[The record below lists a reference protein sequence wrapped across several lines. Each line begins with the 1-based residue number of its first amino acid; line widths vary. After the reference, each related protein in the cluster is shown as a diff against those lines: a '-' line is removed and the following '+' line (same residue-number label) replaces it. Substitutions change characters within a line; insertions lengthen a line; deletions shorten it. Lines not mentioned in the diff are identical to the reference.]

1 MHASRAER
9 YTAPGAV
16 QVVDARARHK
26 GVLLLDVRPV
36 EAPRESPAGLPWTDR
51 RSEAVERDSACR
63 LSRTHRSEGYGVHDS
78 GLYGRC
84 VAEAV
89 TYLPYSPVLLLPNT
103 AASLSVSGVGTA
115 GGARARAMK

>member
-51 RSEAVERDSACR
+51 RSEAKRSCLSAVAHAQKR
-63 LSRTHRSEGYGVHDS
+63 GV
-78 GLYGRC
+78 RR
-84 VAEAV
+84 
-89 TYLPYSPVLLLPNT
+89 P
-103 AASLSVSGVGTA
+103 
-115 GGARARAMK
+115 